1 MQRLNFAHS
10 VPGKRRN
17 SRRHFFCTD
26 VAGSFC
32 IFVRCFATR
41 YTAKTSVYKSF
52 FFYVNVQ
59 LEMLALK
66 FVFVPDNKILKD
78 NLKC

>member
-41 YTAKTSVYKSF
+41 YTAKTRVYKSF
-52 FFYVNVQ
+52 FLCECAVGD
-59 LEMLALK
+59 ARLK
-66 FVFVPDNKILKD
+66 ICF
-78 NLKC
+78 CAG